1 VGSIGITTAL
11 LIGAGGF
18 FGSVSRHLLDVWV
31 QSIAGN
37 AWIPAGTLTVNVVG
51 CFLIGLVVG
60 LAETRQLLGEG
71 TRTFLAVGVLGGFTT
86 FSAFG
91 YDTISMIRDGQTVA
105 ALANVAL
112 QIGLGLTAVWV
123 GFSVS
128 EQYS

>member
-1 VGSIGITTAL
+1 MTTL
-11 LIGAGGF
+11 LVGAGGF
-18 FGSVSRHLLDVWV
+18 LGSVSRHLLGIWV

-91 YDTISMIRDGQTVA
+91 YDTISMVRDGQTLA
-105 ALANVAL
+105 AVGNVAL

-128 EQYS
+128 QQYS